1 MALEVEDVAGRDDGG
16 SPDVRGC
23 GHFVLLKV
31 TDAAA
36 AAAVESGGAAVPA
49 PVEPNTDVVAS

>member
-16 SPDVRGC
+16 SPDVRAC
-23 GHFVLLKV
+23 GYFVLLKV
-31 TDAAA
+31 
-36 AAAVESGGAAVPA
+36 AAAVESGGAAVVPA